1 MTEDPGLPMA
11 DPHNPANPWQG
22 GFRVGHFDAVAHRY
36 ALAAAGGVDGLALTH
51 LDPPPESRLQMC
63 LDSTAPTGHPGLT
76 GDLDRQERLTRAV
89 LASRPRLVPVPD
101 WTAAVSEQLAT
112 PVVLESWG
120 PRSEDKTSTDSA
132 AVGTAQ
138 LTC

>member
-1 MTEDPGLPMA
+1 MCVDYDGTVPT
-11 DPHNPANPWQG
+11 
-22 GFRVGHFDAVAHRY
+22 R
-36 ALAAAGGVDGLALTH
+36 GV
-51 LDPPPESRLQMC
+51 
-63 LDSTAPTGHPGLT
+63 T

-112 PVVLESWG
+112 PVVLQSWG

-138 LTC
+138 LDMLKPAPQTHHS